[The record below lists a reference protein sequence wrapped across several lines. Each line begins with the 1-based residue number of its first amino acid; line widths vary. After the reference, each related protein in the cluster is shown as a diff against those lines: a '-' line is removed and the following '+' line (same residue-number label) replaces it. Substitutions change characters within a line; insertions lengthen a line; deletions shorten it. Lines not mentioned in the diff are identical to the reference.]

1 MPHVVAGVS
10 ALQRRIDESLT
21 VRLAGMGF
29 ALRGSHGRILQLIE
43 REGVRPATLA
53 RGWISKQAIGQRI
66 RELQALGLVVV
77 EHDPND
83 RRATVVRRTP
93 QGDEVLAQLTTG
105 IVGFERELRDQVGA
119 ERYGTFCDVLE
130 ELVADHLPPTTSRR

>member
-21 VRLAGMGF
+21 ARLADMGF
-29 ALRGSHGRILQLIE
+29 VLRGSHGRILQLIE
-43 REGVRPATLA
+43 SDGARPATLA

-77 EHDPND
+77 EPDPGD

-93 QGDEVLAQLTTG
+93 QGDAVLARLTTG
-105 IVGFERELRDQVGA
+105 IAGFERELRDQVGA
-119 ERYGTFCDVLE
+119 GPYGIFCDILD
-130 ELVADHLPPTTSRR
+130 ELVADHLPPATSRR